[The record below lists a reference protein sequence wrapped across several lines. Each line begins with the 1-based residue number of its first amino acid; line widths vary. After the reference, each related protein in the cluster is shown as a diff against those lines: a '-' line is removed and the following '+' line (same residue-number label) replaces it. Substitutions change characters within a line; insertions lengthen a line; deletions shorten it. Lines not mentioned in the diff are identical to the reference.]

1 MTEGSLKN
9 MNPPGTW
16 EAGTPPTIKVK
27 KDPLVPVTRTSYLP
41 ERDADK
47 TPILECIDLGITFG
61 GLKAVDNFNVGPN
74 GAGKTTIFNL
84 LTKVYQPT
92 HGTIL
97 LDGKDI
103 ATMSTAQ
110 VNRAG
115 IARTFQNIRLFHNQT
130 VLDNVLIGLHNEM
143 DYGMG
148 GAILRLP
155 GYWRAER
162 IAKARAMAYL
172 SLFHLDQHAM
182 DLAGSL
188 PYGAQRRLEIAR
200 ALATN
205 PSLLLLDEPA
215 AGMNPSET
223 AELMENIVKIRDT
236 FHIAI
241 LLIEHDMSLV
251 MNICEGIVVLNFG
264 RIICKGT
271 PDDIR
276 SNPAVIEAYLGRKG
290 AKKL

>member
-1 MTEGSLKN
+1 MSDIRKRR
-9 MNPPGTW
+9 
-16 EAGTPPTIKVK
+16 AGLETVSPV
-27 KDPLVPVTRTSYLP
+27 VPVQTTYYVP
-41 ERDADK
+41 QRDVDK
-47 TPILECIDLGITFG
+47 SPSLQCINLGISFG
-61 GLKAVDNFNVGPN
+61 GLKAVEDFNLTLGRTEIAGLIGPN

-97 LDGKDI
+97 LDGKDT
-103 ATMSTAQ
+103 ANMTTAQ

-130 VLDNVLIGLHNEM
+130 VADNVLIGLHNEM
-143 DYGMG
+143 DYGMLG
-148 GAILRLP
+148 GILRLP
-155 GYWRAER
+155 GYWRAEK
-162 IAKARAMAYL
+162 IARNRAMEYL
-172 SLFHLDQHAM
+172 ALFHLDQHA
-182 DLAGSL
+182 DELAGSL

-251 MNICEGIVVLNFG
+251 MNICEGIAVLNFG
-264 RIICKGT
+264 RLIAKGNA
-271 PDDIR
+271 DAIR
-276 SNPAVIEAYLGRKG
+276 NDPVVVEAYLGRRG
-290 AKKL
+290 AKES